1 MGCRDCARNATGFS
15 KYWKWFAMR
24 CRASYDEAMQG
35 MQQREGSL
43 VMAKVAVIVAP
54 GCEEGET
61 LTIVDIMR
69 RAELDCS
76 MVGLGEQEIAG
87 THHIAMRCDT
97 VFDGSLADYDMVV
110 LPGGYGGSDAM
121 RDDESLIA
129 ALQEMAKRDAWVCAI
144 CAAPEALGRAGLLEG
159 REFTCYPGVR
169 DQIENPGTWVDA
181 PVVRDGRIITGQG
194 PAFAY
199 AFAFALVEALDV
211 DADPVKNRMVYFNA
225 FDVEGGVPSWETEAG
240 RWPAPEGDVAEP
252 QALPAEKV
260 AVLMPDGCEESETVQ
275 IMDLLMRAGLTCHS
289 FATGTSCWVPTMQ
302 GMRIRADRSFGPEIA
317 DYDAIIVPG
326 GRTAAAPLIA
336 NDEVMD
342 TLQSFN
348 AANKLVCGMCS
359 GTTVLE
365 AAGVLAGKRATGYT
379 GYGAKLTSARFV
391 ADQVAVW
398 DANVVTSQ
406 GPCTP
411 YPFAFKV
418 MEALGIDPQPIKDR
432 LLYDKAG
439 GR

>member
-1 MGCRDCARNATGFS
+1 MT
-15 KYWKWFAMR
+15 
-24 CRASYDEAMQG
+24 
-35 MQQREGSL
+35 
-43 VMAKVAVIVAP
+43 KVAVIVAP

-69 RAELDCS
+69 RAEIDCD
-76 MVGLGEQEIAG
+76 MVGLEGPEVAG
-87 THHIAMRCDT
+87 THHIAMRTNT
-97 VFDGSLADYDMVV
+97 VFDGSLDAYDMVV

-121 RDDESLIA
+121 RDHEGLLA
-129 ALQEMAKRDAWVCAI
+129 ALKAMDERGAWICAI
-144 CAAPEALGRAGLLEG
+144 CAAPEALGRAGLLAG
-159 REFTCYPGVR
+159 KHYTCYPGVV
-169 DQIENPGTWVDA
+169 DQIENAGTWVDA
-181 PVVRDGRIITGQG
+181 PVVTDGNVITGQG

-199 AFAFALVEALDV
+199 AFAYALVDALGV
-211 DADPVKNRMVYFNA
+211 DSEVVKRRMVYYNA

-240 RWPAPEGDVAEP
+240 RWPAPANEAAQP
-252 QALPAEKV
+252 TPLNASKV

-289 FATGTSCWVPTMQ
+289 FHTGSEQWVPTMQ
-302 GMRIRADRSFGPEIA
+302 DMTILADRAFSAGTVA
-317 DYDAIIVPG
+317 DYDVIIVPG

-336 NDEVMD
+336 NAEVMA
-342 TLQSFN
+342 TLRSFN
-348 AANKLVCGMCS
+348 EQGKLVCGMCS

-379 GYGAKLTSARFV
+379 GYGAKLTSATFV
-391 ADQVAVW
+391 ANEVAVW

-406 GPCTP
+406 GPATP

-418 MEALGIDPQPIKDR
+418 MEALGIDPAPIKER
-432 LLYDKAG
+432 LLYAKAG

>member
-1 MGCRDCARNATGFS
+1 
-15 KYWKWFAMR
+15 
-24 CRASYDEAMQG
+24 
-35 MQQREGSL
+35 
-43 VMAKVAVIVAP
+43 MANVAVICAP

-69 RAELDCS
+69 RAEISCD
-76 MVGLGEQEIAG
+76 MVGLGAQEIAG
-87 THHIAMRCDT
+87 THHIEMRCDT
-97 VFDGSLADYDMVV
+97 VFDGSLDAYDMVV

-121 RDDESLIA
+121 RDSDELIA
-129 ALQEMAKRDAWVCAI
+129 ALQATAARGAWVCAI

-159 REFTCYPGVR
+159 KQFTCYPGVR

-181 PVVRDGRIITGQG
+181 PVVQDGKMICGQG

-199 AFAFALVEALDV
+199 AFAYALVDALGY
-211 DADPVKNRMVYFNA
+211 DALTVQNRMVSFNA

-240 RWPAPEGDVAEP
+240 RWPAPEGEAVMP
-252 QALPAEKV
+252 QKLHAEKV
-260 AVLMPDGCEESETVQ
+260 AILMPDGCEESECVQ

-289 FATGTSCWVPTMQ
+289 LSTGESQWVPTMQ
-302 GMRIRADRSFGPEIA
+302 GMTIHADRAFSAEVA
-317 DYDAIIVPG
+317 AEYDAIFVPG
-326 GRTAAAPLIA
+326 GRTAAGPLIA
-336 NDEVMD
+336 NDEVMS
-342 TLQSFN
+342 TLRAFN
-348 AANKLVCGMCS
+348 EAGKLVGALCS

-365 AAGVLAGKRATGYT
+365 AAGVLAGRRATGYT
-379 GYGAKLTSARFV
+379 GYGAKLTSAQFV

-406 GPCTP
+406 GPATP

-418 MEALGIDPQPIKDR
+418 MEALGIDAQPIKDR